1 MRIEVNVDAG
11 PAQRALAALNA
22 RASNLA
28 PMFRGIGADVV
39 AEAQLGFRE
48 SRDPYGLPW
57 RPLSY
62 AARVARGYR
71 AAGPAHKADGSRNA
85 GTRRK
90 DGTLTSGALRRFA
103 GAYGSSKPL
112 LDTGRLR
119 NSITYRL
126 LGSTGVEIG
135 SNTAYAA
142 IHQFGGKAGRGRKVG
157 IPARTFIATRER
169 GLPRSYDEI
178 IRDQLARHFR
188 GVAS

>member
-1 MRIEVNVDAG
+1 MRIEVNVDDG
-11 PAQRALAALNA
+11 PAQRALAALRA

-57 RPLSY
+57 RPLSP
-62 AARVARGYR
+62 RTVAR
-71 AAGPAHKADGSRNA
+71 
-85 GTRRK
+85 RRK
-90 DGTLTSGALRRFA
+90 
-103 GAYGSSKPL
+103 GSSKPL

-142 IHQFGGKAGRGRKVG
+142 IHQFGGRAGRGRKVG